1 MLIRG
6 RMRRGL
12 TSNGRGFSAFFYGV
26 SPSNPLAIEAAAR
39 VRRSHAHLLPDSLSQ
54 SKPNSKLIDQV
65 RNVMRFK
72 HYSLRTER
80 TYWDWIE
87 HVKASL
93 TCRQLL

>member
-1 MLIRG
+1 
-6 RMRRGL
+6 
-12 TSNGRGFSAFFYGV
+12 
-26 SPSNPLAIEAAAR
+26 
-39 VRRSHAHLLPDSLSQ
+39 LPDSLSQ
-54 SKPNSKLIDQV
+54 SKPNPKLIDQV

>member
-39 VRRSHAHLLPDSLSQ
+39 VRRSHATSFARFP
-54 SKPNSKLIDQV
+54 KPKQAKFKIDRSGAQCHA
-65 RNVMRFK
+65 F
-72 HYSLRTER
+72 
-80 TYWDWIE
+80 
-87 HVKASL
+87 
-93 TCRQLL
+93 